1 MRELQ
6 GSQTPDLVPRS
17 SWLPQLWY
25 SGSMKVKTSIT
36 LSEDVVKTVERL
48 AKKGE
53 SRSEAIERLLRGVF
67 VQQARRAQDQNDL
80 EIINKHADQLNE
92 EAEDV
97 LEYQV
102 EL

>member
-1 MRELQ
+1 
-6 GSQTPDLVPRS
+6 
-17 SWLPQLWY
+17 
-25 SGSMKVKTSIT
+25 MKIKTSIT

-53 SRSEAIERLLRGVF
+53 SRSEAIERLLREVF
-67 VQQARRAQDQNDL
+67 AQQARRARDQKDL
-80 EIINKHADQLNE
+80 EIINKYADQLND
-92 EAEDV
+92 EAENV